1 VGEGVIQVLI
11 SENALVL
18 FVDIKEQ
25 ILNVSIAKGWIY
37 IVFIVFLVC
46 ILANLTLRRVKDT
59 ERRLYTSHQK
69 LRMASIELAVA
80 GNKVDEYE
88 SKLHYE
94 AYHDQL
100 TGLKNRRSLIKNIE
114 ELEALKT
121 KGKVALLILDIDN
134 FKYINDT
141 MGHHFGDLL
150 LKKVSA
156 RLEEICED
164 DCRVYRPGGDEFII
178 LLENYDESALVE
190 KLALK
195 ILKECTLGYE
205 IDCSKLFIS
214 ISIGISL
221 YPEHGESL
229 DALFKNADI
238 AVYKAKETGKKKI
251 VFFNKAMNEAI
262 AERVLLEKH
271 LRTAL
276 DNDEF
281 LLYYQ
286 PQLDIETNKV
296 TGLEA
301 LIRWNNLDLG
311 FVSPLRFISIAED
324 THMIIPIGE
333 WVIRN
338 ACKFLK
344 KLHLQ
349 GHEELSMS
357 VNVSMLQLIQDDF
370 VDKLMMILEELELNP
385 ECLELE
391 ITESILMESYEAI
404 AAKLGI
410 LRDVGIRIAL
420 DDFGKGYSSLNYLK
434 QLPIST
440 LKIDKSF
447 VDTILA
453 GDTDK
458 SLTDLIIRIGR
469 TMDLCVVAEG
479 VETKEQFDF
488 LSSHKCTKI
497 QGYFFSKPI
506 PEEAVM
512 KSMKMRKAI

>member
-1 VGEGVIQVLI
+1 
-11 SENALVL
+11 
-18 FVDIKEQ
+18 
-25 ILNVSIAKGWIY
+25 
-37 IVFIVFLVC
+37 
-46 ILANLTLRRVKDT
+46 
-59 ERRLYTSHQK
+59 
-69 LRMASIELAVA
+69 
-80 GNKVDEYE
+80 
-88 SKLHYE
+88 
-94 AYHDQL
+94 
-100 TGLKNRRSLIKNIE
+100 
-114 ELEALKT
+114 
-121 KGKVALLILDIDN
+121 
-134 FKYINDT
+134 
-141 MGHHFGDLL
+141 
-150 LKKVSA
+150 
-156 RLEEICED
+156 
-164 DCRVYRPGGDEFII
+164 
-178 LLENYDESALVE
+178 
-190 KLALK
+190 
-195 ILKECTLGYE
+195 
-205 IDCSKLFIS
+205 
-214 ISIGISL
+214 
-221 YPEHGESL
+221 
-229 DALFKNADI
+229 
-238 AVYKAKETGKKKI
+238 
-251 VFFNKAMNEAI
+251 
-262 AERVLLEKH
+262 
-271 LRTAL
+271 
-276 DNDEF
+276 
-281 LLYYQ
+281 
-286 PQLDIETNKV
+286 
-296 TGLEA
+296 
-301 LIRWNNLDLG
+301 
-311 FVSPLRFISIAED
+311 
-324 THMIIPIGE
+324 
-333 WVIRN
+333 
-338 ACKFLK
+338 
-344 KLHLQ
+344 
-349 GHEELSMS
+349 MS

>member
-1 VGEGVIQVLI
+1 MGEGAIQVLI
-11 SENALVL
+11 LEKILAM
-18 FVDIKEQ
+18 FVGIKEQ
-25 ILNVSIAKGWIY
+25 IVNISIAKGWIY
-37 IVFIVFLVC
+37 IVFIVFLIC
-46 ILANLTLRRVKDT
+46 ILANLTLKRVKDA
-59 ERRLYTSHQK
+59 EARLYSSHQK
-69 LRMASIELAVA
+69 LVMANIELAVA
-80 GNKVDEYE
+80 GDKVDEYE
-88 SKLHYE
+88 NKLHYE

-100 TGLKNRRSLIKNIE
+100 TGLKNRRALIKKIE
-114 ELEALKT
+114 ELDSLKV

-150 LKKVSA
+150 LKKVSN

-164 DCRVYRPGGDEFII
+164 HYRIYRPGGDEFII
-178 LLENYDESALVE
+178 LLESYDEPALVE
-190 KLALK
+190 KLAIK
-195 ILKECTLGYE
+195 ILKECTQGYE
-205 IDCSKLFIS
+205 IDSSKLYVS
-214 ISIGISL
+214 ISIGVSL
-221 YPEHGESL
+221 YPEHGDSL
-229 DALFKNADI
+229 DSLFKNADI
-238 AVYKAKETGKKKI
+238 AVYKAKETGKKKV

-262 AERVLLEKH
+262 SERVLLEKH

-276 DNDEF
+276 DNEEF
-281 LLYYQ
+281 LLFYQ

-324 THMIIPIGE
+324 THLIIPIGD
-333 WVIRN
+333 WVIKS
-338 ACKFLK
+338 ACMFLK
-344 KLHLQ
+344 KIHQQ
-349 GHEELSMS
+349 GYENMSMS

-370 VDKLMMILEELELNP
+370 VDKLIMILEELELNP
-385 ECLELE
+385 ECLEIE

-404 AAKLGI
+404 AAKLEI
-410 LRDVGIRIAL
+410 LKKIGIRIAL

-447 VDTILA
+447 VDTMLA

-479 VETKEQFDF
+479 VETKEQFEF

-506 PEEAVM
+506 SEEAIM
-512 KSMKMRKAI
+512 KSIEMRKAI